1 MDHNIALIMTNIA
14 SYSPRKARKL
24 WIWINTICLVW
35 SLLLF
40 VDIFCTLGPLKRL
53 GHTQDYLVWSFVTTI
68 VWVLE
73 AGLNIFEMQESQDRN
88 LFDFLY
94 FQTAKDVGVF
104 VEFLAAVYFLVV
116 SANLFIVWHKAESD
130 VGGQTLDTTISSLA
144 YAYELFMVLQYP
156 AGLDDYAEID
166 EEEKEG
172 TTSRLDSDGFTD
184 EDLSTRSNVA

>member
-1 MDHNIALIMTNIA
+1 MKIMTNIA

-24 WIWINTICLVW
+24 WIGINTICLAW

-40 VDIFCTLGPLKRL
+40 IDIFCTLRPLERL
-53 GHTQDYLVWSFVTTI
+53 HGTQDYLVWSFGTTI

-73 AGLNIFEMQESQDRN
+73 VGLNYFEMQQSNFSRN

-104 VEFLAAVYFLVV
+104 VEFLAAIYFLVV
-116 SANLFIVWHKAESD
+116 SAKVFIVWHKADTD

-144 YAYELFMVLQYP
+144 YAYQLFMLLQYP
-156 AGLDDYAEID
+156 AGSDDYVEID
-166 EEEKEG
+166 EEEKEDIN
-172 TTSRLDSDGFTD
+172 TRLDSDRFTD
-184 EDLSTRSNVA
+184 EELSTRGNVA